1 MELTDVQKH
10 ANYLKLMR
18 VLIDVGD
25 RTHIDQWWKDEHREF
40 IMNIRKHFEDFNCV
54 LVIAQDDEQR
64 TALEENKRRAE
75 ILMRNLENSIRVNG
89 TFDILVYRLFAENV
103 EPLVR
108 QYIPKDELDEISEQ
122 LGFMSF

>member
-89 TFDILVYRLFAENV
+89 TFDIQVYRLFAENV

>member
-40 IMNIRKHFEDFNCV
+40 ILDIRKHFEDFNCI

-75 ILMRNLENSIRVNG
+75 ILMRNLESSICANG
-89 TFDILVYRLFAENV
+89 TFDLQVYRLFAENV

-108 QYIPKDELDEISEQ
+108 QYIPNDELAEISEK

>member
-10 ANYLKLMR
+10 ANYLQLMR

-89 TFDILVYRLFAENV
+89 TFDIQVYRLFAENV